1 GADLII
7 AGIPPALA
15 EPLLQL
21 LREIP
26 RGLLQLIERLGLRPD
41 RLASFAALQRAGRVA
56 HSALG
61 AAERIG
67 DVAHA
72 LAEPAHQFAERTAQA
87 FLLAGFVA
95 HLAGLPH
102 LARIAVPRLA
112 LAALALPALL
122 PLLSLLSLL
131 PLLALLALRPEALVE
146 ELLLAL
152 HQLLQAAHHLLRFAG
167 AGLHLPGP
175 VGTQVFQHV
184 LHLRQQFA
192 RLIARAD
199 ARHLAGAVEHA
210 LEVAAGDDLG
220 RTGRLP
226 RRIRIALHLLGER

>member
-1 GADLII
+1 H
-7 AGIPPALA
+7 PPAPPYIYTLSLHDA
-15 EPLLQL
+15 LPISEPLLQL

-41 RLASFAALQRAGRVA
+41 RLAGFAALQRAGRVA
-56 HSALG
+56 HRALG

-112 LAALALPALL
+112 RAALALPALL
-122 PLLSLLSLL
+122 PLLSLLALLSLL
-131 PLLALLALRPEALVE
+131 SLLALLPLRPAALVE

-152 HQLLQAAHHLLRFAG
+152 HQLLQAAHHLLRLVVAS
-167 AGLHLPGP
+167 LHRPGS
-175 VGTQVFQHV
+175 G
-184 LHLRQQFA
+184 
-192 RLIARAD
+192 
-199 ARHLAGAVEHA
+199 
-210 LEVAAGDDLG
+210 
-220 RTGRLP
+220 
-226 RRIRIALHLLGER
+226 